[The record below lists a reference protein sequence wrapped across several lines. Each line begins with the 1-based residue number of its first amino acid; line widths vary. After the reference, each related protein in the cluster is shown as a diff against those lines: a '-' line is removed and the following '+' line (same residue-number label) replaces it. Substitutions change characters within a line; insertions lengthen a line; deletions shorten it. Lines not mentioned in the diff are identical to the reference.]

1 MRINH
6 DSIAR
11 RFNSQHT
18 SIQAMDMNEC
28 RGIIVDVALDQTHHH
43 RNDDHHHMDCR
54 GDRAQN

>member
-1 MRINH
+1 
-6 DSIAR
+6 
-11 RFNSQHT
+11 
-18 SIQAMDMNEC
+18 MDMNEC